1 MFDESI
7 THSDRRGFLTRTA
20 AGAAMAALATL
31 PTWVEA
37 EAPVHAS
44 VQGDGVDHNKVWLNG
59 LNANKYKQFFETGTM
74 NNGIPFLHIVN
85 YFGAWRATAGVRSGD
100 VAAVMGIF
108 GFAVPVVFGD
118 AMWSKYQLGK
128 MMNLTDAS
136 TSQPYVRNPYLNP
149 QNGELFTGPS
159 SMVAAVQGLGARVIL
174 CNNAFGFWNML
185 IGKATNQD
193 PAVVRTEMLGHLA
206 PGVTLVP
213 AMVQA
218 VEQAQRAGLT
228 YMKNS

>member
-1 MFDESI
+1 MFDDAI
-7 THSDRRGFLTRTA
+7 TQSDRRGFLTRTA

-37 EAPVHAS
+37 ETPAPTP
-44 VQGDGVDHNKVWLNG
+44 VQGDGIDHHTAWLNG
-59 LNANKYKQFFETGTM
+59 LNAKKYKQFFETGTM
-74 NNGIPFLHIVN
+74 NNAIPFLHIVN
-85 YFGAWRATAGVRSGD
+85 YFGAWRATAGVRAND

-108 GFAVPVVFGD
+108 GFAVPTVFGD
-118 AMWSKYQLGK
+118 AMWSKYQIGK
-128 MMNLTDAS
+128 MLNLTDAA
-136 TSQPYVRNPYLNP
+136 TGQPYTRNPYLNP

-174 CNNAFGFWNML
+174 CNNAFGFWTML
-185 IGKATNQD
+185 IGKATNQE
-193 PAVVRTEMLGHLA
+193 PAAVRTEMLGHLA
-206 PGVTLVP
+206 PGVTLIP

>member
-37 EAPVHAS
+37 KAQAPA
-44 VQGDGVDHNKVWLNG
+44 QGDGIDHNTAWLRG
-59 LNANKYKQFFETGTM
+59 LTPIKHKQFFETGTM
-74 NNGIPFLHIVN
+74 NNAIPFLHIVN
-85 YFGAWRATAGVRSGD
+85 YFGAWRAWPGVRTND
-100 VAAVMGIF
+100 VSAVMGIF
-108 GFAVPVVFGD
+108 GMAVPTVFGD
-118 AMWSKYQLGK
+118 AMWSKYGLGK
-128 MMNLTDAS
+128 MMNLTDAA
-136 TSQPYVRNPYLNP
+136 TGQPYTRNPYLNP

-193 PAVVRTEMLGHLA
+193 PAAVRTEMLGNLA
-206 PGVTLVP
+206 PGVTIIP

>member
-1 MFDESI
+1 MYDDAM

-20 AGAAMAALATL
+20 AGAALAAIATL
-31 PTWVEA
+31 PSWVEA
-37 EAPVHAS
+37 EARPTAQTPEIDS
-44 VQGDGVDHNKVWLNG
+44 NTAWLRG
-59 LNANKYKQFFETGTM
+59 MDQKKCKQFFETGTM
-74 NNGIPFLHIVN
+74 NNAIPFLHITN
-85 YFGAWRATAGVRSGD
+85 YFQAWRATRGIRAND

-128 MMNLTDAS
+128 ALNLTDAS
-136 TSQPYVRNPYLNP
+136 TGQPYVRNPYLNP
-149 QNGELFTGPS
+149 QNGELFTGNG
-159 SMVAAVQGLGARVIL
+159 SMVAAVQTLGARVIL
-174 CNNAFGFWNML
+174 CNNAFGFWMMN
-185 IGKATNQD
+185 IAKATNQE
-193 PAVVRTEMLGHLA
+193 AAAVRTEFLGHLA
-206 PGVTLVP
+206 SGVTIIP